1 MQICFVRNTLCFRHK
16 PAIAHNMVL
25 DFTFYFLS
33 VNLLFSDIILPPKM
47 IKKLPV
53 LLSVLLT
60 SVSTFSQNLT
70 IPIDGLVGQ
79 DYIIVNY
86 PDWHLQDGTVL
97 VQDGFLRDH
106 KCGTKTYDGHQG
118 TDFTIRG
125 FTQMDSGVNVLA
137 SADGQITYFIDS
149 LYDRETAGNVA
160 LSLGNYIEIYH
171 ASTNTYS
178 YYAHLKKNSVTV
190 QIGDF
195 VVAGQAIGQVGS
207 SGNST
212 DPHLHYELW
221 NPGVITDPTI
231 DPWGTPC
238 DSGTNM
244 WIAPPIYDTSFAVWE
259 CGLVNYD
266 SVENFMPFTWYS
278 LRERLGQK
286 DTFTVNDPFFTFWCL
301 QYGLKIGDET
311 TVEWYEPNGNLYFT
325 ETINYLT
332 QDWWYHYCN
341 SSIPVP
347 PESKHGLWTVNYYY
361 NNQLQTSKSFPYIT
375 LASEADRQGQQ
386 PYYFK
391 LGERTVNVVL
401 QENHKFSNVKMYS
414 VSGQLIA
421 SQNILNSENVPFTLP
436 LNCAKGLY
444 FVQLNGSN
452 NHQHT
457 FKVIFD

>member
-1 MQICFVRNTLCFRHK
+1 M
-16 PAIAHNMVL
+16 
-25 DFTFYFLS
+25 
-33 VNLLFSDIILPPKM
+33 
-47 IKKLPV
+47 KKLLTIF
-53 LLSVLLT
+53 LLILIVT
-60 SVSTFSQNLT
+60 NAYSQNLT
-70 IPIDGLVGQ
+70 IPIDGVVGQ

-97 VQDGFLRDH
+97 VQDGFLNDH
-106 KCGTKTYDGHQG
+106 QCGTKTYDGHQG

-190 QIGDF
+190 QTGDF
-195 VVAGQAIGQVGS
+195 VIAGQAIAQVGS

-221 NPGVITDPTI
+221 NPGLITDPTI
-231 DPWGTPC
+231 DPWGIPC
-238 DSGTNM
+238 DSGSTLWNS
-244 WIAPPIYDTSFAVWE
+244 PPVYDTSFAVWE

-266 SVENFMPFTWYS
+266 SVENFVPFTWYS

-286 DTFTVNDPFFTFWCL
+286 DTFNVNDPFFTFWCL

-311 TVEWYEPNGNLYFT
+311 AVEWYEPNGDLYFT
-325 ETINYLT
+325 ETINYLA

-347 PESKHGLWTVNYYY
+347 PESKHGLWTVKYYY
-361 NNQLQTSKSFPYIT
+361 NNQLQKTKSFPYIT
-375 LASEADRQGQQ
+375 PATKSEIEFRK
-386 PYYFK
+386 PYYYRV
-391 LGERTVNVVL
+391 GERMVNIIL
-401 QENHKFSNVKMYS
+401 LDRYKYSDMALHS
-414 VSGQLIA
+414 VSGELILT
-421 SQNILNSENVPFTLP
+421 QKMNNSGSVQFTLP
-436 LNCAKGLY
+436 SNCAKGLY
-444 FVQLNGSN
+444 FIKLQGSD
-452 NHQHT
+452 HEHT
-457 FKVIFD
+457 LKVIFD